1 MFKTKLTAAFAALL
15 ALLLLLSGSLY
26 WSMNR
31 IDRLVERT
39 HLAHEELE
47 TYLSLSAE
55 TYRMFKQFRRI
66 LLDEETQETDEVDEY
81 RRRLERQISELRV
94 EIASEAAFIGSS
106 AEDESEQAEEL
117 ARLASLTEEISQ
129 ALDDVV
135 EARRLFD
142 SGRRDEAA
150 AFLSDVLVQRIDGR
164 VGTLIDEA
172 VALEQAQVA
181 EIEAAADRLTGR
193 MVMFAEATAVVGVLL
208 VVVAVTM
215 LLKGLA
221 RPLDALTH
229 GAQTL
234 ASGDLS
240 HRIDI
245 RGSDEFAELAMR
257 FNDMAADLE
266 RQRAAL
272 QEAHRGLER
281 KVAIRTEELRRA
293 NEALK
298 QTDRIRR
305 NFFAE
310 ISHELRTPLTVI
322 RGEGEV
328 SLYGGSKVTDEEYR
342 DSITRMV
349 QQAEHLGKLVDDLFL
364 IARSSAGVANLRAK
378 EVVLSELT
386 RQVCG
391 DACVLASP
399 KGIEID
405 VEVDDAADDGG
416 PIAIMGERRRL
427 RQLMLI
433 LLDNAIRY
441 SPEGAVVSVSLR
453 RNGDT
458 VSLAVADQGSGIAE
472 EDLAFVFDRFY
483 RGAQGQRMAPE
494 GSGLGLPLAKSIA
507 EGHGGE
513 IAIDSTE
520 GSGTVVTVHLPML
533 GATEERDGEGEDEAA
548 Q

>member
-1 MFKTKLTAAFAALL
+1 MFKTKLTAAFAGLL
-15 ALLLLLSGSLY
+15 ALLLLLSGALY

-81 RRRLERQISELRV
+81 RQRLERRIAELRV

-106 AEDESEQAEEL
+106 AEDEAEQEEEL

-129 ALDDVV
+129 ALDDVA

-142 SGRRDEAA
+142 TGRREEAA
-150 AFLSDVLVQRIDGR
+150 AFLSDVLVERIDGR
-164 VGTLIDEA
+164 VGLLIDEA

-181 EIEAAADRLTGR
+181 QAEAAADRLAGR
-193 MVMFAEATAVVGVLL
+193 MVMFAEVTAVVGVLL

-234 ASGDLS
+234 TSGDLS
-240 HRIDI
+240 HRIEI
-245 RGSDEFAELAMR
+245 KGADEFAVLAMR
-257 FNDMAADLE
+257 FNDMAAELE

-272 QEAHRGLER
+272 QDAHRGLER
-281 KVAIRTEELRRA
+281 KVAMRTEELRRA
-293 NEALK
+293 NETLK
-298 QTDRIRR
+298 QTDLIRR

-328 SLYGGSKVTDEEYR
+328 SLHGGDRVSDEEYR

-364 IARSSAGVANLRAK
+364 IARSSAGIANLRTK
-378 EVVLSELT
+378 EVALSELT

-399 KGIEID
+399 KNID
-405 VEVDDAADDGG
+405 IDLAIDDE
-416 PIAIMGERRRL
+416 PIAVMGERRRL

-453 RNGDT
+453 QRQDT
-458 VSLAVADQGSGIAE
+458 ATLTVADQGPGIARK
-472 EDLAFVFDRFY
+472 DLEFVFDRFY

-513 IAIDSTE
+513 IAIDSAE
-520 GSGTVVTVHLPML
+520 GRGTTVSVDLPL
-533 GATEERDGEGEDEAA
+533 LDAAEGRDGEQGDEAA

>member
-1 MFKTKLTAAFAALL
+1 MFKTKLTAAFAGLL
-15 ALLLLLSGSLY
+15 ALLLLLSGALY

-66 LLDEETQETDEVDEY
+66 LLDEDTQETEEVDEY
-81 RRRLERQISELRV
+81 RQRLERQISELRV

-106 AEDESEQAEEL
+106 AEDEAEQGEEL
-117 ARLASLTEEISQ
+117 ARLAALTEEISQ
-129 ALDDVV
+129 ALDDVA

-142 SGRRDEAA
+142 AGRREEAA
-150 AFLSDVLVQRIDGR
+150 AFLSDVLVERIDGR
-164 VGTLIDEA
+164 VGLLIDEA

-181 EIEAAADRLTGR
+181 QAEEAADRLAGR
-193 MVMFAEATAVVGVLL
+193 MVLFAEVTAVVGVLL

-240 HRIDI
+240 HRIEI
-245 RGSDEFAELAMR
+245 RGADEFAVLAMR
-257 FNDMAADLE
+257 FNDMASDLE
-266 RQRAAL
+266 RQRTAL

-378 EVVLSELT
+378 EVALSELT

-399 KGIEID
+399 KNIEID
-405 VEVDDAADDGG
+405 LAIDDE
-416 PIAIMGERRRL
+416 PIAVMGERRRL

-441 SPEGAVVSVSLR
+441 SPEGAAVSVSLR
-453 RNGDT
+453 HGRDT
-458 VSLAVADQGSGIAE
+458 ISLTVADQGSGIAE
-472 EDLAFVFDRFY
+472 KDLAFVFDRFY
-483 RGAQGQRMAPE
+483 RGAHGQRMAPE

-513 IAIDSTE
+513 IAIDSVE
-520 GSGTVVTVHLPML
+520 GRGTTVTVRLPPL
-533 GATEERDGEGEDEAA
+533 GAGEGEAGEREDEAA

>member
-1 MFKTKLTAAFAALL
+1 MFKTKLTAAFAGLL
-15 ALLLLLSGSLY
+15 AMLLLLASSLY
-26 WSMNR
+26 WSMSR

-66 LLDEETQETDEVDEY
+66 LLDEGAQETDEVDEY
-81 RRRLERQISELRV
+81 RRRLERQIDELRL
-94 EIASEAAFIGSS
+94 EIASEAAFIGSG
-106 AEDESEQAEEL
+106 AEDDAEQVQEL
-117 ARLASLTEEISQ
+117 ARLALLTEEISQ
-129 ALDDVV
+129 ALDDVT
-135 EARRLFD
+135 EARRLFEA
-142 SGRRDEAA
+142 GQREQAA

-193 MVMFAEATAVVGVLL
+193 MVVFAEITAVAGVLL
-208 VVVAVTM
+208 AVMAVTM
-215 LLKGLA
+215 LLRGLS

-234 ASGDLS
+234 AAGDLS
-240 HRIDI
+240 HRIPV
-245 RGSDEFAELAMR
+245 RGGDEFAQLAGR
-257 FNDMAADLE
+257 FNDMASDLE
-266 RQRAAL
+266 RQRQAL
-272 QEAHRGLER
+272 QDAQRGLEI
-281 KVAIRTEELRRA
+281 KVAERTEELRRA

-328 SLYGGSKVTDEEYR
+328 SLYGGGEVTGEDYR
-342 DSITRMV
+342 ESIKRMV
-349 QQAEHLGKLVDDLFL
+349 EQAEHLGKLVEDLFL
-364 IARSSAGVANLRAK
+364 IARSSAGVADLRAR
-378 EVVLSELT
+378 EVVLTALT
-386 RQVCG
+386 REVWG
-391 DACVLASP
+391 DARVLAAP
-399 KGIEID
+399 KSIDLKLSVPDEEIM
-405 VEVDDAADDGG
+405 V
-416 PIAIMGERRRL
+416 MGDRRRL
-427 RQLMLI
+427 RQLLLI

-441 SPEGAVVSVSLR
+441 SPEDAEVSVALQL
-453 RNGDT
+453 GPDIVT
-458 VSLAVADQGSGIAE
+458 LTVADQGSGIAKK
-472 EDLAFVFDRFY
+472 DLAYVFDRFY
-483 RGAQGQRMAPE
+483 RGAQGRRLSPE

-520 GSGTVVTVHLPML
+520 GAGTTVTVRLPAL
-533 GATEERDGEGEDEAA
+533 SALDEPEDTEEAEIGS
-548 Q
+548 

>member
-1 MFKTKLTAAFAALL
+1 MFKTKLTAAFAGLL
-15 ALLLLLSGSLY
+15 AMLLLLAGSLY

-31 IDRLVERT
+31 IDQLVERT

-66 LLDEETQETDEVDEY
+66 LLDEGAQETDEVDEY
-81 RRRLERQISELRV
+81 RRRLERQISELRF
-94 EIASEAAFIGSS
+94 EIASEAAFIGSG
-106 AEDESEQAEEL
+106 AEDDAEQVQEL
-117 ARLASLTEEISQ
+117 ARLALLTEEISQ
-129 ALDDVV
+129 ALDDVT
-135 EARRLFD
+135 EARRLFEA
-142 SGRRDEAA
+142 GRRNEAA

-181 EIEAAADRLTGR
+181 QIQAAADRLTGR
-193 MVMFAEATAVVGVLL
+193 MVVFAELTAVAGVLL
-208 VVVAVTM
+208 AVLAVTM
-215 LLKGLA
+215 LLRGLS

-234 ASGDLS
+234 AGGDLS
-240 HRIDI
+240 HRIAV
-245 RGSDEFAELAMR
+245 RGGDEFAQLAGR
-257 FNDMAADLE
+257 FNDMASDLE
-266 RQRAAL
+266 GQRRAL
-272 QEAHRGLER
+272 QDAQRGLEI
-281 KVAIRTEELRRA
+281 KVAERTEELRRA

-328 SLYGGSKVTDEEYR
+328 SLYGGGEVTGEDYR
-342 DSITRMV
+342 ESIKRMV
-349 QQAEHLGKLVDDLFL
+349 EQAEHLGKLVEDLFL
-364 IARSSAGVANLRAK
+364 IARSSAGVADLRAK
-378 EVVLSELT
+378 EVVLTELT
-386 RQVCG
+386 REVWG
-391 DACVLASP
+391 DARVLAAP
-399 KGIEID
+399 KSIEID
-405 VEVDDAADDGG
+405 LSISDEEIVV
-416 PIAIMGERRRL
+416 MGDRRRL
-427 RQLMLI
+427 RQLLLI

-441 SPEGAVVSVSLR
+441 SPDAADVSVTLQSGRDAVTL
-453 RNGDT
+453 T
-458 VSLAVADQGSGIAE
+458 VADHGSGIAKK
-472 EDLAFVFDRFY
+472 DLAYVFDRFY
-483 RGAQGQRMAPE
+483 RGAQGRRMAPE

-520 GSGTVVTVHLPML
+520 GAGTTVIVRLPAL
-533 GATEERDGEGEDEAA
+533 TAVDEAEGTQGA
-548 Q
+548 GVGS